1 MTASASCS
9 MTDNEVGEKL
19 LAADEHCRL
28 CVWVR
33 MDDVCHRCGN
43 DALPNDEYF
52 HAASAAEYA
61 AGQATYRGR
70 RRWAAEAPPCPRFVR
85 RQQA

>member
-52 HAASAAEYA
+52 HAASAASTPPGKRRT
-61 AGQATYRGR
+61 AGGAGGPPRPRPARGS
-70 RRWAAEAPPCPRFVR
+70 
-85 RQQA
+85 